1 MIAVWKHLS
10 AYAQNLSD
18 DLRGEAC
25 KQEQVGRRVP
35 QFMEAEHRERYLAQK
50 ILQRRRQAIRGKC
63 HSILGA
69 DHQITWLPSVI
80 RARSFLRLSGG
91 ILL

>member
-35 QFMEAEHRERYLAQK
+35 QFMEAERRELCLAQK
-50 ILQRRRQAIRGKC
+50 VLHERCQAIRRKC

-69 DHQITWLPSVI
+69 DH
-80 RARSFLRLSGG
+80 
-91 ILL
+91 